1 MLFPY
6 PVAISFLSTRDAF
19 ASLVRRAS
27 VTSPRRSPHSFTPTP
42 SSFAP
47 LAGLKGWLA
56 GQKDASAALKSECEC
71 DAHISN
77 AYCRWKGVKT
87 AGWPKV
93 LYEQDAKLQAVLVG
107 IEQDQ
112 RVSHKHPDKLKGENN
127 NFLWKW
133 KQEERKLF
141 VKNAVVSGVKRRAAG
156 VKTTL
161 KDFIAS
167 NEGTV
172 LTSAL
177 LLAKAVAITGAVGVY
192 ATCDILHTGHD
203 FAKAMSDLAKASGGA
218 LCKSLQQKLDTS
230 SAAPTQETGLPVV
243 SPKPSSRFKGISLA
257 AAGADT
263 RTKRFKRFKGI
274 FRAGTGADT
283 RTRIEKVRRRVC
295 QHFVRGFLTRG
306 SKSRSGKF
314 ICHPFL
320 SAQQVTD
327 NIAAAIAEA
336 HTNADNKIKEAKNL
350 VAEKKADAVQAIKSI
365 TDPIFDFLGATNG
378 VFQDKVNGGVTWASN
393 AVAGIPNTVLDT
405 AEAAVDAAF
414 EALPDPTLA
423 QVKQTCPLVLD
434 QVKSIFDK
442 IVKLQSSAPEVFAL
456 IGCPHIDM
464 EFAADKA
471 CCKADTVGKP
481 GSSCPK
487 AARTY
492 TRDLPV

>member
-1 MLFPY
+1 MLFRPCSH
-6 PVAISFLSTRDAF
+6 VSFLSTRDAF

-27 VTSPRRSPHSFTPTP
+27 VTSHRRSPHSFTPTP

-71 DAHISN
+71 DAGISN

-87 AGWPKV
+87 AGWPNV

-112 RVSHKHPDKLKGENN
+112 RVSHKHPDKLKGGNN

-230 SAAPTQETGLPVV
+230 SAAPTQETGLQVV
-243 SPKPSSRFKGISLA
+243 SPKPSSRFKGI
-257 AAGADT
+257 
-263 RTKRFKRFKGI
+263 
-274 FRAGTGADT
+274 RA
-283 RTRIEKVRRRVC
+283 
-295 QHFVRGFLTRG
+295 
-306 SKSRSGKF
+306 RSG
-314 ICHPFL
+314 
-320 SAQQVTD
+320 QV
-327 NIAAAIAEA
+327 
-336 HTNADNKIKEAKNL
+336 HL
-350 VAEKKADAVQAIKSI
+350 
-365 TDPIFDFLGATNG
+365 
-378 VFQDKVNGGVTWASN
+378 
-393 AVAGIPNTVLDT
+393 
-405 AEAAVDAAF
+405 
-414 EALPDPTLA
+414 
-423 QVKQTCPLVLD
+423 
-434 QVKSIFDK
+434 
-442 IVKLQSSAPEVFAL
+442 
-456 IGCPHIDM
+456 
-464 EFAADKA
+464 
-471 CCKADTVGKP
+471 
-481 GSSCPK
+481 
-487 AARTY
+487 R
-492 TRDLPV
+492 